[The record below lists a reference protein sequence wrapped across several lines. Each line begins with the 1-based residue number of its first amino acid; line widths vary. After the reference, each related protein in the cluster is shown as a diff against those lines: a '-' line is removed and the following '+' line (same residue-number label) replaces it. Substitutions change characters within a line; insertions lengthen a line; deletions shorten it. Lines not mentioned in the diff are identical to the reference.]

1 MTLSLF
7 PLYIMAQGWPSN
19 YGGVMLQGFY
29 WDSYADSQWS
39 YLEEQSKDIAP
50 YFNLIWIP
58 QSGYCGSSNNMGYTP
73 QYYFTHDSSFGTEGQ
88 LRSMIKTYKELGT
101 GFIADVVINHRNN
114 LGNGGS
120 WVDYPAE
127 NYNGVNYQM
136 LPSDIV
142 KNDDG
147 GKTLAWANKNGI
159 SLSENN
165 DTGEGWDGCRD
176 IDHKSENVN
185 KIVKAY
191 LDFLLNDLGYAGF
204 RYDMVKGY
212 SASYTGDYNSTAK
225 PEFSVGE
232 YWDGNPSVVQ
242 KWIDGTKVNDEIQ
255 SAAFDFAFR
264 YSCRDAAHG
273 TTNNL
278 KPGAKVTPNWSK
290 LLNSTSATSGYKR
303 YSVTFVENHDTE
315 YRSSSAPQDPIVSDT
330 LALNAWLLGNPG
342 TPCVFYKHWRSYKK
356 DIKLMIEARKIAGIN
371 NQSSF
376 SNITSNSTT
385 DYCARRV
392 YGKNGTM
399 IIVVGSNCNSY
410 SIPEGFTEILSGYH
424 YRYLLSND
432 CDQSSW
438 NNIVA
443 RIEEEE
449 KPKEFTPYKATV
461 HVKADFTPVY
471 FYIWDSNNNTQLNG
485 GWPGKRVDNVDSYK
499 TTIDGETWYV
509 QSVDITSAD
518 YYFNIIFNQGSGK
531 PQTSDISHIT
541 TDKYYVASIS
551 GGKVSYEDVT
561 SNYTTGITYLI
572 DDDLSG
578 VADIYS
584 IDGYLIYKNVS
595 LEETF
600 VKLKSGIYVING
612 KKVIK

>member
-1 MTLSLF
+1 
-7 PLYIMAQGWPSN
+7 MAQGWPSN